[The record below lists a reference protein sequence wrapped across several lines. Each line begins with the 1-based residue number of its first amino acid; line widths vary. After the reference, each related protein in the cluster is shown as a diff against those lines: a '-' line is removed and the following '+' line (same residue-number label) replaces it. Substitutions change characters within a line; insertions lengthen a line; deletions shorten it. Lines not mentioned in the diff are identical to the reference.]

1 VRGRGRG
8 ADDAGL
14 EPQSGDRGGGD
25 ADLEPERGDR
35 GDVVALKPNGGDR
48 RGGGDADL
56 EPGRGARCCDAGL

>member
-25 ADLEPERGDR
+25 ADLEPERGD
-35 GDVVALKPNGGDR
+35 VVGLKPNDGDR